1 MNEIVKKQILVEE
14 IEISKLKNLEDN
26 PRKIT
31 KKSKKSLEASLK
43 KLGDFGVIVADEN
56 NVILSGNQRVD
67 ILRKMGIGKVLI
79 KKVVGY
85 TEKEKKAITLIANT
99 QAGDW
104 DKEQLKD
111 FITQDVVNFTAICG
125 IDIKKIL
132 KQISIVS
139 NYTQKTAIP
148 VYEPQGINVKI
159 KDLYDLSEFNEKLKL
174 IEDLKDN
181 KNLYNFL
188 YFASTRFIKFNFKN
202 IAEYYCNLQDEQVKK
217 VFKDLALIII
227 DFQDAI
233 SRGFIELTEQLEM
246 LERGD
251 VTDDK

>member
-148 VYEPQGINVKI
+148 VYEPQGLNVKI
-159 KDLYDLSEFNEKLKL
+159 KDLCDLSEFNEKLKL
-174 IEDLKDN
+174 IEDFKDS
-181 KNLYNFL
+181 NLYNFL

>member
-43 KLGDFGVIVADEN
+43 KLGDFGVIVVDEN
-56 NVILSGNQRVD
+56 NVVLSGNQRVD

-85 TEKEKKAITLIANT
+85 TEKEKKAIALIANT

-217 VFKDLALIII
+217 VFKDLALVII

>member
-43 KLGDFGVIVADEN
+43 KLGDFGVIVVDEN
-56 NVILSGNQRVD
+56 NVVLSGNQRVD
-67 ILRKMGIGKVLI
+67 ILRKMGVEKVLI

-85 TEKEKKAITLIANT
+85 TEKEKKAIALIANT

-111 FITQDVVNFTAICG
+111 FVTQDVINFTAICG

-148 VYEPQGINVKI
+148 VYEPQGLNVKI
-159 KDLYDLSEFNEKLKL
+159 KDLCDLSEFNEKLKL
-174 IEDLKDN
+174 IEDFKDS
-181 KNLYNFL
+181 NLYNFL

-246 LERGD
+246 LENGD
-251 VTDDK
+251 VIDVK